1 MLRVADR
8 EPLGETESQRRKMAA
23 ILMAKG
29 FQEDFPHP
37 QAPGGGDFWCP
48 KQESILEHTPS
59 SISLLKSWDYRRA
72 PPHPAWLV
80 C

>member
-37 QAPGGGDFWCP
+37 QAPRGGRGLLVP
-48 KQESILEHTPS
+48 KAGEHP
-59 SISLLKSWDYRRA
+59 
-72 PPHPAWLV
+72 
-80 C
+80 